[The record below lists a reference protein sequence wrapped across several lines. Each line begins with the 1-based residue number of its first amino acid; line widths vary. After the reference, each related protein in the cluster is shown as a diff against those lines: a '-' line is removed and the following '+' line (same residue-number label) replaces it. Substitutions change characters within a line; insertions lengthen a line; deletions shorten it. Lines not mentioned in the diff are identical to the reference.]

1 VLGEGDPVTN
11 WLRQLNQSVFGR
23 MLLYVVV
30 PTLLVFALI
39 IVLGT
44 RSSFETLRHAAE
56 DRLRIQASLNAARIE
71 HKLERAILSVQ
82 RMADAQV
89 AGMFGDR
96 EASLE
101 LARLV
106 LDHSPEFTGSYF
118 GYEPNAD
125 QKDAESLGKLA
136 PEAMDEKGRFIP
148 YWFVVPDRDRTIQLE
163 PLVDLETSLYY
174 EGAKTA
180 FSSTHKPAPLVT
192 EPYVYQNK
200 LIVEQVYPIVI
211 DGKFMGIAGVDFALA
226 DVEAELRRTAQREQV
241 DLFLISSRGRFIAA
255 TTDPQRDEGADTDGL
270 LMTQEVAGSDYAE
283 LFEDLLGVRKNA
295 RLKCEADPLDGQR
308 YYFAAAS
315 IPSGGWTLIL
325 RESETQ
331 ILAPIWQQL
340 GFRLALALGGL
351 AIIIGLLLVMSYR
364 VGRRVRVAVQA
375 AERVARGDLTEETK
389 PSKVHDET
397 GALLCSIHRMTV
409 NLNNLVGQ
417 VKQSS
422 VQLNSTATELA
433 ATSRQQE
440 ANVSTFGASTNQI
453 AAATR
458 QISAT
463 SGELVQTMQD
473 VHDAAVHT
481 AHLATSGRQGLQ
493 EMESNMRGLDQATSS
508 IGDKLAVINQ
518 KANNI
523 TGVVTTITKVAD
535 QTNLLSVNAAIEA
548 EKAGEYGVGF
558 LVVAREIRRLADQ
571 TASATLDIEQMVQ
584 QMQAAVSEGVMEM
597 DRFTDKV
604 RRSVKGV
611 EEISRQMEEIIERVK
626 TNTERFERVNES
638 MQSQSQGAGQISS
651 AMAQLTESATQTTES
666 IGEYCHAA
674 NDLREAISALQ
685 SSIATFQLKT

>member
-1 VLGEGDPVTN
+1 MENRLS
-11 WLRQLNQSVFGR
+11 QLYQTIFGR
-23 MLLYVVV
+23 MLLYVVL
-30 PTLLVFALI
+30 PTLLIFALVI
-39 IVLGT
+39 SLGT
-44 RSSFETLRHAAE
+44 LSSFDALRRAAE
-56 DRLRIQASLNAARIE
+56 ERLTIQASLDAARVE
-71 HKLERAILSVQ
+71 DNLERAILSVK
-82 RMADAQV
+82 RMAEAQV
-89 AGMFGDR
+89 AGMFGNR

-106 LDHSPEFTGSYF
+106 LEDSPEFTGSYI
-118 GYEPNAD
+118 GYEPDAD
-125 QKDAESLGKLA
+125 QQDTTSLGKL
-136 PEAMDEKGRFIP
+136 PSEAMDEQGRFIP
-148 YWFVVPDRDRTIQLE
+148 YWYVVPNQGRTIQLE

-174 EGAKTA
+174 QGAKDA
-180 FSSTHKPAPLVT
+180 YASTHEAAPLVT
-192 EPYVYQNK
+192 EPYIYQGK
-200 LIVEQVYPIVI
+200 LIVEQVYPIII
-211 DGKFMGIAGVDFALA
+211 DRKFKGITGVDFALA
-226 DVEAELRRTAQREQV
+226 DVQANLRKTAELAQM

-255 TTDPQRDEGADTDGL
+255 TIDPDRQDSTDMEGM
-270 LMTQEVAGSDYAE
+270 LMTQAVDNTDYADV
-283 LFEDLLGVRKNA
+283 FADLLSVRKKP
-295 RLKCEADPLDGQR
+295 RLKFAVDPLDGQS

-325 RESETQ
+325 RESEAK
-331 ILAPIWQQL
+331 ILAPIWGEL
-340 GFRLALALGGL
+340 RYRLALALTGL
-351 AIIIGLLLVMSYR
+351 AVIIGLLLVMSYR
-364 VGRRVRVAVQA
+364 LGERVRVAMLA
-375 AERVARGDLTEETK
+375 AERVARGDLTQEIK
-389 PSKVHDET
+389 PSAVHDET
-397 GALLCSIHRMTV
+397 GALLCSIHRMTA
-409 NLNNLVGQ
+409 NLNDLVGQ

-440 ANVSTFGASTNQI
+440 SNASTFGASTNQI

-463 SGELVQTMQD
+463 SSELVQTMQD

-481 AHLATSGRQGLQ
+481 AGLATSGRQGLQ
-493 EMESNMRGLDQATSS
+493 EMESNMQGLEHATSS

-626 TNTERFERVNES
+626 ANTDRF
-638 MQSQSQGAGQISS
+638 
-651 AMAQLTESATQTTES
+651 
-666 IGEYCHAA
+666 
-674 NDLREAISALQ
+674 
-685 SSIATFQLKT
+685 